1 MSLRRYL
8 LSFAMLLGLPAHAAG
23 PAPFDL
29 AGPTLEARI
38 TRGGVTLP
46 ASEVPNL
53 AVGDRIWIK
62 ADLPPTQSAH
72 YLLVAAFLTGS
83 TNPPPGSWFSSCRT
97 WKAKCGSE
105 GLSVTVP
112 QYAQQVILFLAPET
126 NADFSTLVNAVQGR
140 PGAFVRASQDL
151 NQAALDRSRLNTYLA
166 SVRQLE
172 GGDPDLLKQTAP
184 LLARSLAVKL
194 DEKCLEKQPD
204 MQAACL
210 QQGQDTLILNDG
222 HSTSIVAALTGPY
235 ETDLMMQAS
244 ATPQAGYG
252 YYSPYIASV
261 IDIAH
266 ILDSFR
272 TAQYQ
277 YIPALATQQG
287 DRLALTLNAPPS
299 FYDPKSVLVV
309 ALPAVE
315 PPQLPPLH
323 AVDPKETYCASRTSL
338 VLPVEGA
345 PLVFSTGYAHHITL
359 TLTGKDG
366 RSYYLPAKAD
376 AAQGGY
382 VVDTSGLKGAALG
395 DTVRASLQGYWGFE
409 PYRGPEFRLRNAHAS
424 SWSVSADDAD
434 SLIVGRLD
442 TMHLDADSVSCVD
455 GVMLK
460 DPSGKELK
468 VDWKPVNQ
476 NQVEVTLPL
485 KQAQPGTM
493 SLVIKQYGVDDEQT
507 IPVTAFAEAGRF
519 DSFTIHAGDNQ
530 GVLKGSN
537 VDEVV
542 GVSLGKLQFLPVP
555 VPAAAQHDPNQ
566 MSLAAQ
572 DAQSA
577 SALKEGQSLTA
588 QVKLRDGRVL
598 PVTAMVDASR
608 PSVSLIG
615 KSVQPSRSGGDSNIQ
630 LAGQDEVPQD
640 AVLMF
645 SVRAQTPAAFSR
657 DQAIEVATSD
667 GVFSTTLN
675 LTNGGL
681 RLENARVA
689 VAELDPGKAF
699 GASAFGPLQFRV
711 TTGGAAGDWQPLA
724 TLVRLPALRD
734 LKCPAEARL
743 ACKLSGSDLFLVD
756 SVAEDARFEHP
767 VQVPDGFPGGVLP
780 VPRPSNGRL
789 YIKLR
794 DDPAVVN
801 QVALTTQQLPPPP
814 PPVPEPAPA
823 APAPAPAAPAAAPEA
838 TAPAAGGE
846 AMVTKPLA
854 SASSDTPAATPTAS
868 AQ

>member
-1 MSLRRYL
+1 MALRRYL
-8 LSFAMLLGLPAHAAG
+8 LLFLLFLGLPAQAVG

-29 AGPTLEARI
+29 AGPTLEAKV

-53 AVGDRIWIK
+53 AVGDRIWIR

-72 YLLVAAFLTGS
+72 YLLIAAFLTGS
-83 TNPPPGSWFSSCRT
+83 TNPPPDEWFSSCKT
-97 WKAKCGSE
+97 WKAQCGSE
-105 GLSVTVP
+105 GFTVTVP
-112 QYAQQVILFLAPET
+112 QYAQQMILFMAPEA
-126 NADFSTLVNAVQGR
+126 NGDFGTLVNAVKGR

-151 NQAALDRSRLNTYLA
+151 NQAALDRSRLNAYLA
-166 SVRQLE
+166 DIRQLE
-172 GGDPDLLKQTAP
+172 GGDPDQLKQTAP

-194 DEKCLEKQPD
+194 DEKCLDKQPE

-210 QQGQDTLILNDG
+210 QQGQDALILNDG
-222 HSTSIVAALTGPY
+222 HSTSIVSALTGPY
-235 ETDLMMQAS
+235 ETDLLMQMS

-252 YYSPYIASV
+252 FYSPYIASV

-277 YIPALATQQG
+277 YIPALASQQG
-287 DRLALTLNAPPS
+287 DKLALTLNAPPS

-309 ALPAVE
+309 ALPAIE

-345 PLVFSTGYAHHITL
+345 PLVFSTGYAHHLTL

-376 AAQGGY
+376 PAQGGY

-409 PYRGPEFRLRNAHAS
+409 PYQGPEFRLRNAHAS
-424 SWSVSADDAD
+424 AWSVAADDAD
-434 SLIVGRLD
+434 SVIVGRQD
-442 TMHLDADSVSCVD
+442 TLHLDADSVSCVD
-455 GVMLK
+455 GVMLR

-468 VDWKPVNQ
+468 IDWKAVNQ

-485 KQAQPGTM
+485 KLAQPGTL
-493 SLVIKQYGVDDEQT
+493 SLVVRQYGVADEQT

-519 DSFTIHAGDNQ
+519 DGFIVHAGDNQ
-530 GVLKGSN
+530 GVLKGSSL
-537 VDEVV
+537 DEVE
-542 GVSLGKLQFLPVP
+542 GLSLGKLQFLP
-555 VPAAAQHDPNQ
+555 AATAAQHGANE
-566 MSLAAQ
+566 LTLVAQ

-588 QVKLRDGRVL
+588 KVTLRDGRSL
-598 PVTAMVDASR
+598 PVNATVDASR
-608 PSVSLIG
+608 PSVTLIG
-615 KSVQPSRSGGDSNIQ
+615 KSVRASRSGGDSNIQ
-630 LAGQDEVPQD
+630 LGGQDEVPQD

-645 SVRAQTPAAFSR
+645 SVRAQTPAVFSR
-657 DQAIEVATSD
+657 DQAIEVATDD
-667 GVFSTTLN
+667 GAFSTSLN

-681 RLENARVA
+681 RLENSRVA
-689 VAELDPGKAF
+689 VAELDPAKAY
-699 GASAFGPLQFRV
+699 GGSAFGPLQYRV
-711 TTGGAAGDWQPLA
+711 TTGGVAGDWQPLA
-724 TLVRLPALRD
+724 TLVRLPVLKD
-734 LKCPAEARL
+734 LKCPADASV

-756 SVAEDARFEHP
+756 SVSADSRFEHP

-780 VPRPSNGRL
+780 VPRPARGGL

-794 DDPAVVN
+794 DDPTVVN
-801 QVALTTQQLPPPP
+801 QVALAAQNLPPPP
-814 PPVPEPAPA
+814 PPVPEPTPVAPAPVPPAAA
-823 APAPAPAAPAAAPEA
+823 APAEPAGGGEAAAPM
-838 TAPAAGGE
+838 P
-846 AMVTKPLA
+846 
-854 SASSDTPAATPTAS
+854 ASSAGNEAPVAAS
-868 AQ
+868 Q